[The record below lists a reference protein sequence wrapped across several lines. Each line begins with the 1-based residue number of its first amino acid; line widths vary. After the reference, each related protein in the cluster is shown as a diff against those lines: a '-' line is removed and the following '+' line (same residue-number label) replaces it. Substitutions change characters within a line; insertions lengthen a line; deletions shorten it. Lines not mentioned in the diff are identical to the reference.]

1 MPIQLCVSLLCH
13 HNNAITTFCFVSSCS
28 SHHTFFFSV
37 IMTMSSNIMCYFIM
51 SMLLHFPFLCLRV
64 NAFNLLPLSSCQC
77 IPTELFCVV
86 VSMPLNFP
94 FLGYHVNAITLS
106 VSEVIDKNNTGK
118 CDDIDICQCHHTFLC
133 YRVNVSMS
141 SHFPVLSCQ
150 CLHTFMFCHH
160 VSASNSE
167 FCFCKHPYKI
177 NYSLTYFMPFLIL
190 ENIAFRSVFFFFLTK
205 QLLLFLILR
214 SGFSDENVT
223 HSR

>member
-1 MPIQLCVSLLCH
+1 MPIQLCFSLLCH

-64 NAFNLLPLSSCQC
+64 NAFNLLSLSSCQC
-77 IPTELFCVV
+77 IPTDHFCVV

-106 VSEVIDKNNTGK
+106 VSEAIDKNNTGK

-133 YRVNVSMS
+133 YRVNVFI
-141 SHFPVLSCQ
+141 HSCSVI
-150 CLHTFMFCHH
+150 M
-160 VSASNSE
+160 A
-167 FCFCKHPYKI
+167 
-177 NYSLTYFMPFLIL
+177 MP
-190 ENIAFRSVFFFFLTK
+190 S
-205 QLLLFLILR
+205 ILR
-214 SGFSDENVT
+214 FDFLKNPNKIIIALHISCLLSSLKTSYFDLCFIFLDKTVIVIFDLEV
-223 HSR
+223 RLFR